1 MISSTTN
8 KQVKFV
14 NALVKKAKT
23 RREEDLFVAEGLR
36 MCSEIPKDR
45 IHTLYLSES
54 FSKTKEGKA
63 LREGVKHIEL
73 VTDEVFKNLSDTQ
86 TPQGILALVKQYHY
100 TLEEVAGG
108 SRKSAQAEDLQE
120 KYPERKIVVIDT
132 LCASLGEGLIDY
144 KALELQKE
152 GKSLEE
158 VAQWVEENKLK
169 ICHFFMVED
178 LNHLQKGGRISKT
191 AAVLGTM
198 VQIKPIIYLDNEGKL
213 QIIKKERGR
222 KKAMN
227 KIVDMAIDACEGKMP
242 DMVMI
247 PHGNCPKD
255 AEYVAELV
263 RKKMGVTNIMMN
275 DIGTVIGGHTGPG
288 MVAVVCMGVHR

>member
-120 KYPERKIVVIDT
+120 KPALLMVLETIQDPGNLGTIFRTAEAAGATGIVLSKDCVDLYNPKVIRSTMGAIFRIPFIYTDDLKGTIDELKREGITVYAAHLKGENSYDMEDYKMACAFLIGNEGNGLTEETAACADRKILIPMEGG
-132 LCASLGEGLIDY
+132 AESL
-144 KALELQKE
+144 
-152 GKSLEE
+152 
-158 VAQWVEENKLK
+158 N
-169 ICHFFMVED
+169 
-178 LNHLQKGGRISKT
+178 
-191 AAVLGTM
+191 AAVASAVLM
-198 VQIKPIIYLDNEGKL
+198 FEA
-213 QIIKKERGR
+213 GR
-222 KKAMN
+222 QRRN
-227 KIVDMAIDACEGKMP
+227 K
-242 DMVMI
+242 
-247 PHGNCPKD
+247 
-255 AEYVAELV
+255 
-263 RKKMGVTNIMMN
+263 RK
-275 DIGTVIGGHTGPG
+275 
-288 MVAVVCMGVHR
+288 